1 MTGKRK
7 KRRQGSLDD
16 AEENFQD
23 HACHAVNACQAGLM
37 VLGTSGRW
45 IIQSLPQGQVDQQ
58 LCATSCQAWIEPD
71 GNQFAVCIKNILT
84 KGYATLSS

>member
-23 HACHAVNACQAGLM
+23 HACHAINAY
-37 VLGTSGRW
+37 
-45 IIQSLPQGQVDQQ
+45 
-58 LCATSCQAWIEPD
+58 
-71 GNQFAVCIKNILT
+71 IKLD
-84 KGYATLSS
+84 

>member
-23 HACHAVNACQAGLM
+23 HACHAINAYQAGLM
-37 VLGTSGRW
+37 VHPADGLFTDSTSR
-45 IIQSLPQGQVDQQ
+45 
-58 LCATSCQAWIEPD
+58 
-71 GNQFAVCIKNILT
+71 
-84 KGYATLSS
+84 